1 MNKNLNILAVEKA
14 LKETE
19 TTIRTV
25 FEHTN
30 DGISVGNLVHQ
41 NIALSN
47 KMLGYDQEEI
57 THLAVWDIHSAEEL
71 PYIIIT

>member
-1 MNKNLNILAVEKA
+1 MKTTKILT
-14 LKETE
+14 LTSGYPFQ
-19 TTIRTV
+19 TV
-25 FEHTN
+25 FERAK

-41 NIALSN
+41 NITLAN
-47 KMLGYDQEEI
+47 NMLGYDHEAI

>member
-1 MNKNLNILAVEKA
+1 MNTNILVVEAA
-14 LKETE
+14 LKEPVH
-19 TTIRTV
+19 TIRTV
-25 FEHTN
+25 FEHAN

-41 NIALSN
+41 NIALAN
-47 KMLGYDQEEI
+47 NMLGYDHEEI